1 MQGIEQSKINRNR
14 GTLIME
20 KEIAKLIRK
29 SDDIDLAFIHELWE
43 ILKPEGTEKERKAF
57 FELAGFL

>member
-1 MQGIEQSKINRNR
+1 
-14 GTLIME
+14 ME
-20 KEIAKLIRK
+20 KEIAKLISK
-29 SDDIDLAFIHELWE
+29 SEDVDLAFIHELWE

>member
-1 MQGIEQSKINRNR
+1 MV
-14 GTLIME
+14 

-29 SDDIDLAFIHELWE
+29 SDDVDLAFIHELWE
-43 ILKPEGTEKERKAF
+43 ILKPEGTETERKAF

>member
-1 MQGIEQSKINRNR
+1 
-14 GTLIME
+14 ME

-29 SDDIDLAFIHELWE
+29 SDDVDLAFIHELWE
-43 ILKPEGTEKERKAF
+43 ILKPEGTEKERKEF

>member
-1 MQGIEQSKINRNR
+1 
-14 GTLIME
+14 ME

-29 SDDIDLAFIHELWE
+29 SNDVDLAFIYELWE
-43 ILKPEGTEKERKAF
+43 ILKPEGTEADRKAF